1 MTVPSPCINIC
12 TLDTACGLC
21 LGCARTLQEI
31 SDWPNLDDA
40 GKRAVWARI
49 AERRW
54 QGLAACR
61 ALESSAANEPQRSI
75 FHRLLDP

>member
-12 TLDTACGLC
+12 TLDAASGLC

-31 SDWPNLDDA
+31 RDCCNLDDS

-49 AERRW
+49 AERRS
-54 QGLAACR
+54 QGLVPEQPI
-61 ALESSAANEPQRSI
+61 ALKPRPKTLSAR
-75 FHRLLDP
+75 

>member
-12 TLDTACGLC
+12 TLDAASGLC

-31 SDWPNLDDA
+31 SDWSNLDDA

-49 AERRW
+49 AERRS
-54 QGLAACR
+54 QGFAPEQPI
-61 ALESSAANEPQRSI
+61 ALKSKPVSAR
-75 FHRLLDP
+75 